1 MGKPELLLQHLDE
14 WMVRW
19 KKFQTREDWNIERCR
34 QQQRKVNFLSSC
46 ALGGALTMY
55 TAGPATIKRQF
66 GPPHFFDIGLDVKL
80 KEGISKFMLSKKRY
94 TPTGYGRLLVVGI
107 PTYCLFALL
116 EHGAEKKRL
125 RSYVAQPTVFGE
137 QARRLL
143 NTGKIE
149 EYLPVNIKASLSED
163 EETRLYA

>member
-19 KKFQTREDWNIERCR
+19 KKFQTRDDWNIECVR
-34 QQQRKVNFLSSC
+34 QKQRKFNFLSSC
-46 ALGGALTMY
+46 ALGGVLTMY

-66 GPPHFFDIGLDVKL
+66 GPPHFFDIGIDVKI
-80 KEGISKFMLSKKRY
+80 KEAISRFMLSKKRY
-94 TPTGYGRLLVVGI
+94 CPTGYGRLLVVGI
-107 PTYCLFALL
+107 PTYFFFALS
-116 EHGAEKKRL
+116 EHVAERNRL

-143 NTGKIE
+143 STGKIE
-149 EYLPVNIKASLSED
+149 EYLPVNIHATLT
-163 EETRLYA
+163 EEEEKRLYA